1 MPEVKDGIARM
12 LAQAKTEEAT
22 QRSRSVRYSN
32 PVNIFH
38 APYPR
43 RHSIL
48 D

>member
-1 MPEVKDGIARM
+1 MSGMRDGIARV

-22 QRSRSVRYSN
+22 QKSRSARYSN

-43 RHSIL
+43 RHGIL